1 MKVAI
6 IMLKFSVYIL
16 SAIIVIWSLDAVNMN
31 VIFKK
36 NKVVQARVFYI
47 VIALILTY
55 LLANFLYDFVY
66 IKLF

>member
-1 MKVAI
+1 
-6 IMLKFSVYIL
+6 MLKFSVYIL

>member
-1 MKVAI
+1 M
-6 IMLKFSVYIL
+6 MLKFLVYIL
-16 SAIIVIWSLDAVNMN
+16 SAFIVIYSLDSVNMN

-47 VIALILTY
+47 IVALVLTY
-55 LLANFLYDFVY
+55 LLANFIYDFVY